1 MMEPDHP
8 ARLVLVAA
16 RLLPLWMLLL
26 FGGGWA
32 AAVGWRPAGAY
43 VMLAGFLGEVATHLL
58 IGVTEYRRIM
68 GRPWPEVHP
77 LQDDPDD
84 W

>member
-1 MMEPDHP
+1 
-8 ARLVLVAA
+8 
-16 RLLPLWMLLL
+16 
-26 FGGGWA
+26 
-32 AAVGWRPAGAY
+32 
-43 VMLAGFLGEVATHLL
+43 MLAGFVGQVATHLL

-68 GRPWPEVHP
+68 GRPYRKVPP